1 MNRAFQQLNT
11 VFSALPTEGVHGF
24 AETYTGSLLPPRQN
38 PFPIRPAQDRLTLW
52 CRECV
57 TDNPRKG
64 QRRFRRFRRCTRVFL
79 QGSDPFLL
87 AVRESKWRREPPT
100 RLIAAFYCMVRV
112 DTCRPCDCMRSG
124 NVRAS
129 HHLEITCP
137 SKGLRLKHI
146 MHFSFGII
154 LKYYSQGLSPLG
166 STLSPFFPPP
176 APNSLPTLWMLSPPS
191 LIHRGRSA
199 PGGVYILLIILH
211 TYKYISRLL
220 AFNT

>member
-1 MNRAFQQLNT
+1 
-11 VFSALPTEGVHGF
+11 
-24 AETYTGSLLPPRQN
+24 
-38 PFPIRPAQDRLTLW
+38 
-52 CRECV
+52 V

-100 RLIAAFYCMVRV
+100 RLIAAFIAWSGLTLVTHATACVPA
-112 DTCRPCDCMRSG
+112 TCVPPPFG
-124 NVRAS
+124 NHMS
-129 HHLEITCP
+129 FQ
-137 SKGLRLKHI
+137 KGLRLKHI

-176 APNSLPTLWMLSPPS
+176 APNSLPILWTLSPPS

-199 PGGVYILLIILH
+199 PGGVYIFINH
-211 TYKYISRLL
+211 STYIHVHQQAPGLQHLGSM
-220 AFNT
+220 A